1 MVGDDIVKHIFSSVD
16 IGSDTIKVVVCEL
29 YKGKLNLLAASS
41 VKSKGIKKGLITDF
55 EAASVSMR
63 KAITEVEGMLGIKIK
78 KVIISVPSYFAD
90 FLVVKG
96 ETKVTGEEHIVTGD
110 DIIEVLQNAMK
121 DKLMPG
127 KEMVTML
134 PIDFKLDDKEGIK
147 DPKGL
152 VGNTLSARA
161 VMATTPKKNIYSVVS
176 LMDNIGIEIVD
187 ISLNPIGN
195 SYAFRSKEMDAQ
207 VGAIVDVGAE
217 TTTVA
222 LYNKGII
229 VKSSIIA
236 MGSRNIDNDL
246 AYIYK
251 VDLNQARKIKEKFAL
266 AHKKYASTSETY
278 EVKMEEETIRINQF
292 ETSEIVMSRIEEI
305 LTLARK
311 EINILTNR
319 KVDYV
324 IVTGGTSN
332 MAHFDYIA
340 EDIFGKDVIIGDVK
354 LVGIRHNKFSACVGN
369 IVYFINK
376 LKLKGKNFTMI
387 SSSDMEELETPKKG
401 IINNISNESML
412 GKVFGYFFG
421 E

>member
-1 MVGDDIVKHIFSSVD
+1 VKHIYSSVD

-55 EAASVSMR
+55 EAVSVSMK
-63 KAITEVEGMLGIKIK
+63 KAINEVEGMLGIKIK
-78 KVIISVPSYFAD
+78 KVLVSVPSYFAE

-96 ETKVTGEEHIVTGD
+96 EIKITGEDGVVTGD
-110 DIIEVLQNAMK
+110 DVVAVLQNAMQE
-121 DKLMPG
+121 KLSPG

-134 PIDFKLDDKEGIK
+134 PIDFKLDQQDGLK

-152 VGNTLSARA
+152 VGRELSVRA
-161 VMATTPKKNIYSVVS
+161 IMATTPKKNIYSVVS
-176 LMDNIGIEIVD
+176 LMDSIGIEIVD
-187 ISLNPIGN
+187 ISLNPIGDG
-195 SYAFRSKEMDAQ
+195 YAFRSKEMESQ
-207 VGAIVDVGAE
+207 IGAIINVGAE

-222 LYNKGII
+222 VYNKAII

-251 VDLNQARKIKEKFAL
+251 IDLNQSRKIKEKFAL
-266 AHKKYASTSETY
+266 AHKKYANASEVY
-278 EVKMEEETIRINQF
+278 EVTREDEVIKLNQF

-319 KVDYV
+319 KVDY
-324 IVTGGTSN
+324 IIITGGTSN
-332 MAHFDYIA
+332 MAHFDYVA
-340 EDIFGKDVIIGDVK
+340 EDIFGKDVVIGDIKIIG
-354 LVGIRHNKFSACVGN
+354 IRNNKYSACVGN

-376 LKLKGKNFTMI
+376 LRLKGKSYTMFN
-387 SSSDMEELETPKKG
+387 SSDMEELETPKKG